1 MASIKTTMTLND
13 QVTKRFNTMYGSGNK
28 VLSLFK
34 NLKTKTVDPIN
45 SAGLRLGNSLLQ
57 QTKNHFSNIKNGV
70 TTAKKEVDNFNHALN
85 SSNKTGN
92 NLASTMRNVVTAV
105 AGFQGGKAILNLSD
119 TVASMTARLDL
130 MNDKSQTT
138 VQLQDKIFKSAQRS
152 RGAYQSTADAVSKMG
167 ILAGDAFKNNEEA
180 IGFVEQLNKQFT
192 ISGTSQEG
200 MQAAMLQITQAM
212 GSGTLR
218 GEELNSVLE
227 QAPTIIQTIGKHLGK
242 SVGEIRSMA
251 ADGEITSEVF
261 KKAMLSS
268 ATETNKKFESM
279 PRTFAQIWQSIKNQ
293 SLMAFQPI
301 LEKLNDIGNSKGFQ
315 NMVDNVVEV
324 LGILGNKAVTVFNL
338 ITTNW
343 GTISTVIKTITP
355 PLLTVVGIMGTYNAI
370 VKVSSALE
378 TISTAAKITHTLATQ
393 GSAVALKTAKKAQV
407 GLNVSMLACPIFWII
422 AAIVAF
428 VAIIAL
434 CAIKSETFRNTLMTA
449 WNNIKTSLMTAWT
462 FIQPVL
468 IMLGDLFKQ
477 IAAAVMPIVQ
487 NIISFLIP
495 VFTTIINIITSIII
509 PILATILKLAIKV
522 ISGIISA
529 LSPLLNFV
537 AKITGKIAEF
547 ATFFKEEVVDKF
559 IDFGKNMI
567 TGLWNGINDGIDWFK
582 DKFKGFTNWIKEE
595 FTNPMGINS
604 PSTLFASY
612 GRFIVQGLG
621 KGITGS
627 IGYALKAMDILS
639 SKVSM
644 GINPTIQSAVSI
656 NKDYPTGF
664 EGDTD
669 NSEYNYITTL
679 PQTNTKKINQTKNNN
694 NFEFNITIT
703 NEEEG
708 RNFIDELQDMLD
720 DEFDTTGGALVNV

>member
-70 TTAKKEVDNFNHALN
+70 TTAKNEIDNFNNALN

-92 NLASTMRNVVTAV
+92 SLASTMRNVVAAV

-119 TVASMTARLDL
+119 TIASTTARLDL

-138 VQLQDKIFKSAQRS
+138 EQLQNKIFESAQRS
-152 RGAYQSTADAVSKMG
+152 RGAYQATADAVSKMG
-167 ILAGDAFKNNEEA
+167 ILAGNAFKNNEEA

-192 ISGTSQEG
+192 ISGTTQEG

-227 QAPTIIQTIGKHLGK
+227 QAPTIVQTIGKHLGK

-251 ADGEITSEVF
+251 ADGKITSEVF

-301 LEKLNDIGNSKGFQ
+301 LEKLNDIANSKGFQ

-338 ITTNW
+338 ITTNR
-343 GTISTVIKTITP
+343 GMISTIIKTITP
-355 PLLTVVGIMGTYNAI
+355 PLLAVVGIMGTYNAI

-393 GSAVALKTAKKAQV
+393 GSAVALKAAKKAQV

-428 VAIIAL
+428 VAIITL
-434 CAIKSETFRNTLMTA
+434 CAVKSETFRNTLMTA
-449 WNNIKTSLMTAWT
+449 WNSIKTSLMTAWT

-509 PILATILKLAIKV
+509 PVLATILKLAIKV

-567 TGLWNGINDGIDWFK
+567 TGLWDGINNGIDWFK
-582 DKFKGFTNWIKEE
+582 DKFKGFTNWIKDE
-595 FTNPMGINS
+595 FTNPMGIHS
-604 PSTLFASY
+604 PSTLFAKY

-627 IGYALKAMDILS
+627 VGYALKAMDMLS

-664 EGDTD
+664 VGDTD
-669 NSEYNYITTL
+669 NSEYNYIITL
-679 PQTNTKKINQTKNNN
+679 PQTNTKKINQTKNDN

-708 RNFIDELQDMLD
+708 RNFIDELQNMLD